1 MACVKPAS
9 EPTTNTPGA
18 GARWTAIR
26 TLAID
31 AQSAQIISALASR
44 DIDALLLKGPTLARL
59 LYHDGEQRGYL
70 DTDVLVSP
78 VTLVAAE
85 DVLRD
90 LGYERVVGAR
100 SMGLI
105 GSHGYAWRREGSR
118 AAVDLHHTI
127 PGVAGPP
134 AELWEAL
141 RPYTV
146 SMSLHGTEIP
156 ALSAPALA
164 FHVALHAAHH
174 GIGGAKPLQ
183 DLDRALSRVG
193 LDDWAAARTLAG
205 CVDALDAFG
214 TGLRMLPR
222 GVALASQLRLPAS
235 RSRRVT
241 MAAMNAPSVA
251 IAADRL
257 QVTPGLGAK
266 AMLLLGKAFPPADFV
281 RLGWPLARRGRVGLA
296 LAYPW
301 RLIMLATQ
309 AASAVVAWRAAARAM
324 AARPSDA
331 PRS

>member
-1 MACVKPAS
+1 MRPGLERS
-9 EPTTNTPGA
+9 TNALGVGA
-18 GARWTAIR
+18 HWTAIR
-26 TLAID
+26 TLAVD
-31 AQSAQIISALASR
+31 AQTAAIISVLALR
-44 DIDALLLKGPTLARL
+44 DVDALLLKGPTVARL
-59 LYHDGEQRGYL
+59 LYDNDEQRDYV
-70 DTDVLVSP
+70 DTDLLVSP
-78 VTLVAAE
+78 STLKAAE
-85 DVLRD
+85 EVLRER
-90 LGYERVVGAR
+90 GYACDVGTR
-100 SMGLI
+100 SMALV
-105 GSHGYAWRREGSR
+105 GSHGYAWRRAGSCV
-118 AAVDLHHTI
+118 AVDLHHTL
-127 PGVAGPP
+127 PGVGGPP
-134 AELWEAL
+134 AVLWEAL

-174 GIGGAKPLQ
+174 GIGGAKSLQ

-222 GVALASQLRLPAS
+222 GAVLASRLRLPVS
-235 RSRRVT
+235 SSRRVT

-251 IAADRL
+251 IAAERL

-281 RLGWPLARRGRVGLA
+281 RLGWPLARRGWVGLA
-296 LAYPW
+296 LVYPW

-309 AASAVVAWRAAARAM
+309 AAPAVVAWRAAARAM
-324 AARPSDA
+324 AARPPDA
-331 PRS
+331 SRT